1 MFNSNN
7 PSEESLVDL
16 SIIAE
21 ASRKAALAVL
31 QPADHI
37 EVFQSEQSG
46 VRGIVQE
53 IQGERLSPLPRSVEI
68 WKGKRLISLQ
78 DHVKVM
84 QGKNAGEIGLVVA
97 VSDTGSTP
105 STSNVNAAFLGF
117 HRRTNFGRDRT
128 SFAASGR
135 NKAFKNSSANN
146 MDTPYNSSE

>member
-37 EVFQSEQSG
+37 EVFQNLEGQK
-46 VRGIVQE
+46 ID
-53 IQGERLSPLPRSVEI
+53 LSARSVR
-68 WKGKRLISLQ
+68 KRFKPG
-78 DHVKVM
+78 DHVEVM
-84 QGKNAGEIGLVVA
+84 QGKNAGETGLVVA
-97 VSDTGSTP
+97 VSDTGCTP
-105 STSNVNAAFLGF
+105 SMSSVNAAFLGF
-117 HRRTNFGRDRT
+117 HRRKNFGQDRT

-135 NKAFKNSSANN
+135 RGKAVSGHG
-146 MDTPYNSSE
+146 P